1 MITRASLFRYHIF
14 CTLVHY
20 ETGTLQDTLIVHLGV
35 TMLLARR
42 RPFLHQLHGVHL
54 GPLHLHTGESPAC
67 TFDADGPLYDF
78 QPWAGIH
85 KPPHQA
91 ELAVGKGVA
100 RPHPDYKAPH
110 GLFGRLV
117 QLDQLLQ
124 LVAHMH
130 WVFDPSMLRPEQL
143 LRRASLHDM
152 VVLCGI
158 QNTVGQICERSL
170 RAPDSG
176 K

>member
-1 MITRASLFRYHIF
+1 MITRASSFKNYILR
-14 CTLVHY
+14 TLVRHK
-20 ETGTLQDTLIVHLGV
+20 TGTLQDTLIIHFRVA
-35 TMLLARR
+35 MLLALR
-42 RPFLHQLHGVHL
+42 RPLLHQLLGIHL
-54 GPLHLHTGESPAC
+54 GPVHLRTGKSPAC

-91 ELAVGKGVA
+91 EVAIGKGVA

-124 LVAHMH
+124 LVAHRH
-130 WVFDPSMLRPEQL
+130 WVFGPSILRPEQL
-143 LRRASLHDM
+143 LCRDSLLGL
-152 VVLCGI
+152 VILRGI
-158 QNTVGQICERSL
+158 
-170 RAPDSG
+170 
-176 K
+176 